1 MTNKISPQQL
11 EEYKMAFSLFDENGD
26 GSISSI
32 EIEQVMQKMGYK
44 PTKEEVND
52 MLNELDVD
60 QNGTIDFNEFITLM
74 SKQSK
79 PKDEDEELREAFKV
93 FDKDG
98 SGNISSIELKQ
109 VMITLGEKMT
119 DDDIAAMIK
128 GADIDGDGQ
137 ISFTEFLKMMKGD
150 KK

>member
-60 QNGTIDFNEFITLM
+60 QNGTIDFNEFISVM

-79 PKDEDEELREAFKV
+79 PSNEDEELREAFKV

-98 SGNISSIELKQ
+98 SGNISATELKQ
-109 VMITLGEKMT
+109 VMNTLGEKLS
-119 DDDIAAMIK
+119 DDDIASMIK

-137 ISFTEFLKMMKGD
+137 ISYTEFLKMMKGD